1 MKFSDIPGQQKIK
14 ELLIKTTKEG
24 RIPHAQ
30 LFNGPN
36 GYGTLALAIAYAQYI
51 LCEDKKEND
60 SCGICPSCYKI
71 SKLEHPDLHFSFP
84 VNKSQYTEITNSK
97 GEIISDSLIRKWR
110 EQVLTLKPNGYFT
123 EKDWYNTINLG
134 KNSQGNISRAEA
146 NEIIRKLSYKSFEGG
161 YKILI
166 IWLPERMNEAAA
178 NALLKLFEEPAEK
191 TLFLFVTADSD
202 SMLKTILS
210 RTQIFN
216 IPPIDTESIYKYLS
230 DTYEDK
236 EKCAAIA
243 RMSGGDCMK
252 AVDMMED
259 NTDNENFELFS
270 SLMRLCYTVN
280 HLGLIEWAE
289 NIAGLGRESQK
300 NFLTYSLNLL
310 RESYILSVGV
320 PEISYIYG
328 KEAEFINKFYPFI
341 HYKNI
346 VYLTEEF
353 EKAIRDLSSN
363 GNAKIIFI
371 HFALSISKQIRK
383 V

>member
-1 MKFSDIPGQQKIK
+1 
-14 ELLIKTTKEG
+14 
-24 RIPHAQ
+24 
-30 LFNGPN
+30 
-36 GYGTLALAIAYAQYI
+36 
-51 LCEDKKEND
+51 
-60 SCGICPSCYKI
+60 
-71 SKLEHPDLHFSFP
+71 
-84 VNKSQYTEITNSK
+84 
-97 GEIISDSLIRKWR
+97 
-110 EQVLTLKPNGYFT
+110 
-123 EKDWYNTINLG
+123 
-134 KNSQGNISRAEA
+134 
-146 NEIIRKLSYKSFEGG
+146 
-161 YKILI
+161 
-166 IWLPERMNEAAA
+166 MNEAAA
-178 NALLKLFEEPAEK
+178 NAWLKWFEEPAEK

-210 RTQIFN
+210 RTQILN